1 MRTVCVYVYVY
12 VLIASSL
19 SEKLLELKAKTGE
32 AMKPL
37 IAAQA
42 GAAVLNEKEI
52 DVLEEVVSDYE
63 EEEDDDDEDEVEKKK
78 KKKKKNAS
86 GQEENGGSGV
96 AGVKRKVDSC

>member
-1 MRTVCVYVYVY
+1 MYVY

-78 KKKKKNAS
+78 KKKNAS